1 MIVFCGVQFTS
12 QNLGPHYVPKET
24 FFDLLALLFATTTGI
39 MGGANMSGDLKH
51 PSTSIPVGTLA
62 AVAYVVSQADQLEI
76 GCTVA

>member
-1 MIVFCGVQFTS
+1 VG
-12 QNLGPHYVPKET
+12 ET

-62 AVAYVVSQADQLEI
+62 AVA
-76 GCTVA
+76 CVAALAGNGGA